1 MIVVK
6 IKINLGVAGA
16 GGILLDPGGNIEQS
30 FSWGLGNRT
39 NNEAEWLALLQGLQL
54 LHAKNYWKV
63 LIFGD
68 SKHVISKLI
77 NGYPSGAIN
86 CCRLY
91 NKVKPLILHSYEP
104 LHILRT
110 NNTAADKMAN
120 IGASLPQGVYK
131 QDGNPPL
138 HKFIP

>member
-1 MIVVK
+1 M
-6 IKINLGVAGA
+6 NDTGVAGA

-30 FSWGLGNRT
+30 FAWGLGNRT
-39 NNEAEWLALLQGLQL
+39 NNEAEWLALLQGLHL
-54 LHAKNYWKV
+54 LQAKNYRKV

-77 NGYPSGAIN
+77 NGYPSGAIK
-86 CCRLY
+86 CRRLY
-91 NKVKPLILHSYEP
+91 NKVKPLMLHSYES

-110 NNTAADKMAN
+110 NNTVADKMSN

>member
-1 MIVVK
+1 M
-6 IKINLGVAGA
+6 AGA

-30 FSWGLGNRT
+30 FAWGLGNIT
-39 NNEAEWLALLQGLQL
+39 NNEAEWLALLQGLRILQ
-54 LHAKNYWKV
+54 AKNYRKV

-77 NGYPSGAIN
+77 NGYPLGAIN
-86 CCRLY
+86 CRRLY
-91 NKVKPLILHSYEP
+91 NKVKPLMLHSYEP

-110 NNTAADKMAN
+110 NNTAADMMEN
-120 IGASLPQGVYK
+120 IGSSLPQGVYK

-138 HKFIP
+138 LKHIP